1 MYFYYFFYR
10 LMTAKRVTSKFSQ
23 SLYKILIKV
32 GFKIFYTTVD
42 GWGYHFGVHILLA
55 VSSIE
60 CSIRFQ
66 IKAGLF
72 LTSLWMGG
80 AFILLFLN
88 QRGIISDITEG
99 GWVYHIL
106 LILSLIAT
114 NIHIMQA

>member
-1 MYFYYFFYR
+1 M
-10 LMTAKRVTSKFSQ
+10 
-23 SLYKILIKV
+23 
-32 GFKIFYTTVD
+32 D

-55 VSSIE
+55 ISSIE

-80 AFILLFLN
+80 AIILLFLN
-88 QRGIISDITEG
+88 QSRIISDVNEG
-99 GWVYHIL
+99 GWFYYIL

-114 NIHIMQA
+114 NLHVM